1 MPTDQAIIC
10 KFSCREREK
19 ERRGKYLSQ
28 QISPVFSTIYKPFV
42 CLTIN
47 GRIQGCKRAG
57 ITGYAKFT
65 ALKLLFSLSLSLRF
79 FFALLPVL
87 FTCLFYSPPS
97 SPLHSLFHYFSLS
110 LSLSLFLRFVFTRFV
125 LMTKIARE
133 TRGAYY
139 LTGRLKK

>member
-65 ALKLLFSLSLSLRF
+65 ALKLLFSLSLSLVTLLFRP
-79 FFALLPVL
+79 FACLVYVSLLFSTL
-87 FTCLFYSPPS
+87 FS
-97 SPLHSLFHYFSLS
+97 SPLPLPLFLS
-110 LSLSLFLRFVFTRFV
+110 LSLALSFPSFCLYPFCSND
-125 LMTKIARE
+125 
-133 TRGAYY
+133 
-139 LTGRLKK
+139 